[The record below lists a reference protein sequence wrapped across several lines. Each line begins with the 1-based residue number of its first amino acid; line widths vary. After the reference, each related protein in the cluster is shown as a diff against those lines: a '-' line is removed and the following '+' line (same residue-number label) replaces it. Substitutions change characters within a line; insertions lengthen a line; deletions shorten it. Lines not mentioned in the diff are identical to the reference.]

1 MRESVPVGDAKYPH
15 RREFNFVRTYT
26 RYVRPRY
33 SLFPFLFVR
42 QTASRIRGILE
53 GRERAKKKKR
63 GAVRR
68 GFTRSTWN
76 TKQNY
81 RLRAQHHHKSQVY
94 GYVGRIRA

>member
-1 MRESVPVGDAKYPH
+1 MQNIRVDVNLISFALTHDTHGRVIRFSP
-15 RREFNFVRTYT
+15 
-26 RYVRPRY
+26 
-33 SLFPFLFVR
+33 LLIVR

-53 GRERAKKKKR
+53 GRERAREKKKR
-63 GAVRR
+63 GAARR

>member
-1 MRESVPVGDAKYPH
+1 MCESVPVGDAKYPH

-53 GRERAKKKKR
+53 GRERAKKKEGSRQARVYSKYMEYKTKLSL
-63 GAVRR
+63 
-68 GFTRSTWN
+68 TRAASP
-76 TKQNY
+76 
-81 RLRAQHHHKSQVY
+81 
-94 GYVGRIRA
+94 